1 MSEYFSNF
9 PKILYD
15 IEGKNKVR
23 PNYSTVINIMIRQ
36 KFRDAIKED
45 ITVYY
50 PYYIEEGQR
59 PDVLSFEI
67 YGDTKYVWM
76 IFMVNSIIDPYWQWP
91 LDAKQFV
98 KYIENKYGTAG
109 AAKTNVHHY
118 EQIIRHRVERTG
130 TSDPIEEVTVE
141 VDYASFQAAGE
152 DNRKIIYD
160 FDYEMTKND
169 DRRSINLIQ
178 PTFVAG
184 ILDEV
189 RQTFR

>member
-1 MSEYFSNF
+1 M
-9 PKILYD
+9 
-15 IEGKNKVR
+15 
-23 PNYSTVINIMIRQ
+23 
-36 KFRDAIKED
+36 
-45 ITVYY
+45 
-50 PYYIEEGQR
+50 
-59 PDVLSFEI
+59 
-67 YGDTKYVWM
+67 
-76 IFMVNSIIDPYWQWP
+76 
-91 LDAKQFV
+91 
-98 KYIENKYGTAG
+98 
-109 AAKTNVHHY
+109 
-118 EQIIRHRVERTG
+118 
-130 TSDPIEEVTVE
+130 E